1 MIDFQCNSRFQCI
14 GYLEK
19 TVKKL
24 IIAAILLF
32 LTGSCYAQSQEATG
46 EHPKKSVSFGG
57 QPAKMVPLG
66 KSSQKPVPFKFSS
79 AGESGGQAE
88 KTGLEVGIK
97 AGSSAGLTGAMGDV
111 SYSIDSLLKGASL
124 RGSFGYLTGAET
136 AQTRA
141 LKLATVNLDA
151 IYSLGT
157 LKAFDSPL
165 DVYIGGGFIYPFRVN
180 RQTSTGGWGAHAYFG
195 SRYLVQDNASIYGE
209 LAYTG
214 IKYTPDET
222 ALKGIE
228 AMLGY
233 SYSF

>member
-1 MIDFQCNSRFQCI
+1 M
-14 GYLEK
+14 
-19 TVKKL
+19 KKYVIL
-24 IIAAILLF
+24 AYIIYFSGLCHALGTAF
-32 LTGSCYAQSQEATG
+32 D
-46 EHPKKSVSFGG
+46 G
-57 QPAKMVPLG
+57 QPAKAVPLG
-66 KSSQKPVPFKFSS
+66 RSNKKPVPFNFSNTPEKNQNS
-79 AGESGGQAE
+79 PKPE

-97 AGSSAGLTGAMGDV
+97 AGSSAGLTGAVGDL
-111 SYSIDSLLKGASL
+111 SYSLDSVVKGASL

-136 AQTRA
+136 DQARA

-165 DVYIGGGFIYPFRVN
+165 NVYIGGGFIYPFKVN
-180 RQTSTGGWGAHAYFG
+180 RERSSGAWGAHAYFG
-195 SRYLVQDNASIYGE
+195 SRYLVQDNASVYGE

-214 IKYTPDET
+214 IKYNPSET
-222 ALKGIE
+222 AIKGVE